1 MPPTPGL
8 AAVGTTS
15 AVPITQFF
23 VVQPVDVCTDAGTG
37 CAYINNS
44 LQTVL
49 SAPYACTVNG
59 VSTKCANLLA
69 GFNDPGTGM
78 IAIRNIW
85 SAIGIDARQT
95 PVVQYSSTASQTLT
109 INTCIP
115 AGGTTGCTS
124 SSFSAL
130 AQQPGIANGTATTFP
145 RASSPLTMNEFFVKN
160 ICSTTNT
167 TLPACTKGDLDG
179 FGALNGNGSAIA
191 NLVFLPATTG
201 RPDSR
206 AHEKGHNFDLD
217 HMTFGAGG
225 STNLM
230 TTGSIRMVPG
240 PTVTSQSK
248 PSDLWVLE
256 VSPNATSSTALDLLT
271 METTGPGG
279 DGTQQGQAVLSGFL
293 NATPQAFTSL
303 NQGGE
308 EDDVQTAAASPQTP
322 STNPPPFDF
331 IIQSGYSAACQ
342 SSSICASASLA
353 EVVIVLTQGKFDN
366 SSGNSFSIT
375 YQYPNPVLTGAPQIS
390 HGNNGNDACLGLGPT
405 TWCLDLTFVP
415 GAFSNNNGGYLDFT
429 IGTKPTD
436 PTQLAGTVC
445 YFWESSPGVPYY
457 NSCADISS
465 LFSNSQMVNLAINP
479 LIPVGFAGT
488 PGNHPCTTATTSCP
502 DPTSSYT
509 QDNDSAESS
518 VPQSDKK

>member
-8 AAVGTTS
+8 AVSTTS

-78 IAIRNIW
+78 TALRNIW

-95 PVVQYSSTASQTLT
+95 PVVQYNSTASQTLT
-109 INTCIP
+109 INNCIP
-115 AGGTTGCTS
+115 SGGTTGCTS

-130 AQQPGIANGTATTFP
+130 AQQPGIASGTATTFP

-160 ICSTTNT
+160 ICSTTNP

-191 NLVFLPATTG
+191 NLVFLPTTTG

-217 HMTFGAGG
+217 HATFGAGG

-256 VSPNATSSTALDLLT
+256 VSPNSTALDLLT
-271 METTGPGG
+271 MGTKG
-279 DGTQQGQAVLSGFL
+279 DGSSQQGQALLSGFL

-303 NQGGE
+303 NVPEVGGAN
-308 EDDVQTAAASPQTP
+308 VQTAAASPQAKP
-322 STNPPPFDF
+322 ANSPPFDF
-331 IIQSGYSAACQ
+331 VIQSRYSDACQ

-366 SSGNSFSIT
+366 SSGNSFSIS
-375 YQYPNPVLTGAPQIS
+375 YQYPNPVLTGTPQIS

-488 PGNHPCTTATTSCP
+488 PGNHPCTTATASCP

-509 QDNDSAESS
+509 QDADSVET
-518 VPQSDKK
+518 VPQLDKK